1 MIKFEIVLAHSR
13 PDEVSQGRLQSKP
26 RPVSELLADD
36 ITEIVNSN
44 ETTQE
49 HESDIS
55 TADNDQADNDQAL
68 LSSAVDAT
76 ENTDPD
82 AETIKEAGFSTQP
95 RCWAG
100 IETSANLILPDRYAM
115 DVVVANGSLT
125 GILQV
130 NGYSF
135 HRI

>member
-1 MIKFEIVLAHSR
+1 MIKLEIGLAHSR
-13 PDEVSQGRLQSKP
+13 PAEVSLDQLQSKP
-26 RPVSELLADD
+26 KPVAELLADNAK
-36 ITEIVNSN
+36 TVNSN

-49 HESDIS
+49 HENDIS
-55 TADNDQADNDQAL
+55 TADNNQAL

-76 ENTDPD
+76 ESTDPD
-82 AETIKEAGFSTQP
+82 AETTKEAGFSTQP

-100 IETSANLILPDRYAM
+100 IETSVNLILPDRYAM

-125 GILQV
+125 SILQP